1 VSPRPSIADERRP
14 QITVAAAR
22 VIAARGFDRMRL
34 SDVAEAA
41 GVSIGTVQHYF
52 GSREAV
58 LVAAFR
64 HVHADA
70 LRRWYAA
77 AESTADPWQRLV
89 AIVDSA
95 IDARYRERWA
105 VWLDYWTL
113 SQRDASM
120 RRDSADLH
128 RAWRAPVVQA
138 IDDGSASGEFR
149 PLGPA
154 VDVADRLIALMDGLA
169 LQLLLDVPNTTP
181 ERTRD
186 LLLGALARDLDVD
199 HHPPRARSRRR
210 QATAASSAR
219 ATVSPSSGTV

>member
-1 VSPRPSIADERRP
+1 VSPRPSIAEERRP
-14 QITVAAAR
+14 QITQAAIR
-22 VIAARGFDRMRL
+22 VIAERGFDRMRL
-34 SDVAEAA
+34 SDVAQAA

-70 LRRWYAA
+70 LRRWHAA
-77 AESTADPWQRLV
+77 AESTDDPWDRLV

-95 IDARYRERWA
+95 IDASYRERWA
-105 VWLDYWTL
+105 VWLDYWTV
-113 SQRDASM
+113 SQRDARM

-128 RAWRAPVVQA
+128 AAWMAPVVRA
-138 IDDGSASGEFR
+138 IDEGTAAGGFR

-154 VDVADRLIALMDGLA
+154 EDVADRLIALMDGLA

-181 ERTRD
+181 ERTRE
-186 LLLGALARDLDVD
+186 LLLAALARDLSVD
-199 HHPPRARSRRR
+199 DGLVRAGSNSD
-210 QATAASSAR
+210 QATAVSSAS
-219 ATVSPSSGTV
+219 ATVSPSSGTI